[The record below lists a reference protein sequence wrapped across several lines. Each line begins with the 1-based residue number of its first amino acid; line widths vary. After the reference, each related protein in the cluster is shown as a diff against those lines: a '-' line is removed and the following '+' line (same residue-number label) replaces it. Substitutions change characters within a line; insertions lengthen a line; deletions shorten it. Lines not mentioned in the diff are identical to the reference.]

1 MECVFSTIYMNIK
14 KIILCKKREDNFSK
28 TLIYYFEKEIV
39 WKFRLNKLYIIFGI
53 WEKKKS
59 NNCTFLDPLKH

>member
-53 WEKKKS
+53 WEKKKKQQLYI
-59 NNCTFLDPLKH
+59 FRPLKT